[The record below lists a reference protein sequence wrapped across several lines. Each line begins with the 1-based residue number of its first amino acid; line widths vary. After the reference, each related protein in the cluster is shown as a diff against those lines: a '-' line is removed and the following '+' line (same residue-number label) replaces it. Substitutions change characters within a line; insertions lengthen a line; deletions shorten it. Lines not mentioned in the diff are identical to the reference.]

1 MAKTRTI
8 CEEEQTI
15 PVMKFTVQDSEG
27 NPLTIRDIFQ
37 MSEDEVLITIKE
49 VLKKKLPT
57 LLLNGEVIDES
68 D

>member
-8 CEEEQTI
+8 REEEPNVPI
-15 PVMKFTVQDSEG
+15 MKFMVQDSEG

-49 VLKKKLPT
+49 VFIDPLKHQF
-57 LLLNGEVIDES
+57 GDID
-68 D
+68 